1 MISPV
6 KQAILDR
13 LAAVLPLAE
22 DVRFGQ
28 LVAFLP
34 MFSTGDPPPHLAD
47 MEDDELLQALDQ
59 HYQDLL
65 VREAR
70 IAGSPSK

>member
-34 MFSTGDPPPHLAD
+34 MFSTADTTPRLAD
-47 MEDDELLQALDQ
+47 MEDEELLQALEQ
-59 HYQDLL
+59 HYRDLL
-65 VREAR
+65 AREAR
-70 IAGSPSK
+70 IASSGSK

>member
-34 MFSTGDPPPHLAD
+34 MFSTADPPPRLGD
-47 MEDDELLQALDQ
+47 MEDEELLQALEQ

-65 VREAR
+65 IREAR
-70 IAGSPSK
+70 VSGSHSK